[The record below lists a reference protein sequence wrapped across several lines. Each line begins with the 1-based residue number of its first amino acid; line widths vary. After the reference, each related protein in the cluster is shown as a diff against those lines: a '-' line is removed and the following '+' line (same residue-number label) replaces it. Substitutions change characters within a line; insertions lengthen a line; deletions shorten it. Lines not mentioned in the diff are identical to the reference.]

1 MNKRLYRSDDPILAG
16 VCGGFAEY
24 FDLDPTLIRILFVIL
39 CFTGLGF
46 PIVFYLVA
54 LLIMPKKPAGYV
66 NYIDVKPMSSGGG
79 SSPNFNTQTQ
89 TTYYAAGTTPDATA
103 GGPLDAAENT
113 ATGAVADT
121 SPFYASAPTASA
133 HYEPFYG
140 TPASPHAPPGSSPE
154 TTAGS
159 SFCSFS
165 HTNTCAPPFSSP
177 GSAYTTAN
185 PQAFDVNTS
194 LDGTTSAGGIGGG
207 MQAGFTFGIIFIGL
221 GLLSLLN
228 MVFHINLWQYW
239 PMILAVLAVF
249 ILLTPGNKGW
259 SLERAGNAI
268 FLLTIAILLQFWV
281 LGYLGFGTFIR
292 MMFIMWPVLLVTIGL
307 SIIGAITKNNIF
319 NLFGSLLISA
329 SLIFGVWFFGNIPGF
344 SINVNL
350 PLFNDRPLQLNTP
363 ASPGAIP
370 LPDEDSFLY

>member
-1 MNKRLYRSDDPILAG
+1 MNSMNKRLYRSDDPIFAG
-16 VCGGFAEY
+16 VCGGFAEF
-24 FDLDPTLIRILFVIL
+24 FDLDPTLFRILFVIL

-54 LLIMPKKPAGYV
+54 LLIMPKKPAGYL
-66 NYIDVKPMSSGGG
+66 NYIDVKPMSSGGDSAASGGSMPGSGSMPDNGSVPGG
-79 SSPNFNTQTQ
+79 SSMPNSNAQTQ
-89 TTYYAAGTTPDATA
+89 TTYYA
-103 GGPLDAAENT
+103 
-113 ATGAVADT
+113 TGVT
-121 SPFYASAPTASA
+121 
-133 HYEPFYG
+133 
-140 TPASPHAPPGSSPE
+140 PE
-154 TTAGS
+154 TTSES

-194 LDGTTSAGGIGGG
+194 PEATATNGGFGGGI
-207 MQAGFTFGIIFIGL
+207 QAGFTLGIIFVGL
-221 GLLSLLN
+221 GLLSLLSL
-228 MVFHINLWQYW
+228 VFHINLWQYW
-239 PMILAVLAVF
+239 PVILAVLAVF

-281 LGYLGFGTFIR
+281 LGYLGFGTFIH

-307 SIIGAITKNNIF
+307 SIVGAVTKNNIF

-363 ASPGAIP
+363 ASPGVIP